1 MFDSLTS
8 LTDLNLRINSLT
20 TLPAG
25 VFDGPTSLVWL
36 YLSHNDLTTLP
47 DDVFEPL
54 TALMNLDLRVNPGAP
69 FSPAAV
75 ALPDDGTVSSAGGTV
90 TLGGSGSGAWGTK
103 VTYGWALTDPASG
116 VTVTFDDAASA
127 TPAVT
132 IPALAVGTELTF
144 TLTVTPPRLTS
155 GGIVGPQGSA
165 SGTDTAKVT
174 VIASTDATLSDL
186 ELQDGDSNTV
196 SLTPPFASTST
207 SYTASVANGVDEITI
222 KPTSNSSAT
231 FAYLD
236 GSDMALTDAD
246 AMEDD
251 FQASLSTGANTIKV
265 KVTAQDSVTTRTYTV
280 AVRRATT
287 ANAASGTPAISGTA
301 RVGETLTAA
310 KGTIADGDGTTKAD
324 GGDTGYAYAYQWI
337 RVDSDG
343 ASNAED
349 ISGATSTTYMPG
361 GADVGK
367 KVKVKVTFTDDVD
380 NREMVTSDAYPPS
393 GTIRAAGFCGRT
405 PQVRDAIVAEIP
417 GVTDCADVTDAH
429 LAAITGTLNLD
440 SKGIS
445 ALAAGDFDGLTALT
459 TLWLQNNQ
467 LTTLPAGVF
476 DGLTSLTGLDLNDND
491 LTTLPAGVFDELTA
505 LTTLWLHD
513 NSLTTLP
520 DDVFDGLTA
529 LQQLNLRYNALET
542 LPAGVFDGLTALTR
556 LLLSNNSLTTLPA
569 DVFDGLT
576 ALTLLWL
583 SSNSLTTLPDDVF
596 EELTA
601 LMQLNLGANPGV
613 PFSPTA
619 VALPDDGTVPVA
631 GGTVTLDGS
640 GSDGGPWG
648 TNVTYGWSQTS
659 GPTSGVTFDDAASA
673 TPVVTIPA
681 LADDAELGFTLT
693 VTGRGRLDDGTTP
706 GNAPDTDTA
715 TVTAAVDPTAGI
727 CGRTEQVRDAIVD
740 GISGVTSCADVTDG
754 HLAAITVLLLGD
766 EGIAALT
773 QGDFD
778 GLTALER
785 LGLSGNSLTTLPAGV
800 FDGLTALVELHLYD
814 NSLATLPADVFD
826 GLTALVELYLY
837 NNSLTTLPADL
848 FDRLTALVVLGLWN
862 NSLTTLPADLFDGLT
877 ALGGL
882 YLNDNDLTTLPEGVF
897 EDLTALTE
905 LFLNDNPGVPF
916 SPTADA
922 LPDDGTVPVAGGTVT
937 LDGSGSDGGPW
948 GANVTYGWVLTNPP
962 SGVTFDDDTSA
973 TPEVTIPALTVGTEL
988 TFTLTVTGRG
998 GGVGTAAGTDTAKV
1012 TVLDTL
1018 ALTLDTIAT
1027 DDTVNIA
1034 EKAAGFA
1041 ISGDTGTEAGAS
1053 VTVTVGGTE
1062 LTATSAAGGAWSVD
1076 VPPNAAYLTGT
1087 SVTVT
1092 VAASKTGFTSPSDL
1106 ARTLAVDLT
1115 APAASYAAPGTL
1127 KLGVAIG
1134 AMTPTTSAT
1143 DIASYRATGLPSGLS
1158 LDTTTGVIR
1167 GTPDTATASTAS
1179 ATVTVTDTAGNPADV
1194 SITFPAVAK
1203 GDQTLSGFAYSASSV
1218 TFGDTAPTVTAPS
1231 GVETTLAYAATPPGV
1246 CTVVASTGALTL
1258 VGVGACDIIATA
1270 AGTANYNQATASFTL
1285 TVLDTLAL
1293 NLATI
1298 ATDDTVN
1305 IAEKA
1310 AGFAISG
1317 DTGTE
1322 AGASVTVTVGG
1333 TELTATSDSGGAWSV
1348 SVPANA
1354 TYLTGTSVTVTVAAS
1369 KTGVTSP
1376 SDLTRTLAV
1385 DLTAPAASYA
1395 APGTLK
1401 LGVAIGAMTPTT
1413 SATDIA
1419 SYRATGL
1426 PSGLSLDTTTGVIR
1440 GTPDT
1445 ATAST
1450 ASATVTVTDTAGNP
1464 ADVSI
1469 TFPAVAK
1476 GDQTLS
1482 GFAYSAS
1489 SVTFGDTAPT
1499 VTAPSG
1505 VETTLAYAATPPG
1518 VCTVVAS
1525 TGALTLVGVGACDII
1540 ATAAGTANYNQ
1551 ATASFTVTVLDTL
1564 ALNLAT
1570 IATDDTVN
1578 IAEKA
1583 AGFAISGDTGTEAG
1597 ASVTV
1602 TVGGTE
1608 LTATSD
1614 SGGAWSVSVPANA
1627 TYLTGTSVTV
1637 TVAAS
1642 KTGVTSPSDL
1652 TRTLAVDLTAPAASY
1667 AAPGTLK
1674 LGVAIGAMTPTTS
1687 ATDIASYRATGLP
1700 SGLSLDT
1707 TTGVIRGTPDTA
1719 TASTASATV
1728 TVTDTAGNPADVS
1741 ITFPAVAK
1749 GDQTL
1754 SGFAYSASSVTFG
1767 DTAPTVT
1774 APSGVETT
1782 LAYAATPPG
1791 VCTVVASSGALT
1803 LVGVG
1808 ACDIIATA
1816 AGTANYNQA
1825 TASFTLTVLDTLAL
1839 NLATIATDDTVNIA
1853 EKAAGFAISGDTGS
1867 EAGASVT
1874 VTVGGTELT
1883 ATSDSGGAWSVSVP
1897 ANATY
1902 LTGTSV
1908 TVTVAASKTGVTSPS
1923 DLTRTLAVDLT
1934 APAASYTAPGT
1945 LKLGVAIGAMTPT
1958 TSATDIASYR
1968 ATGLPSGLSL
1978 DTTTGVIRGTPDTA
1992 TASTASATVTVT
2004 DTAGNPADVSI
2015 TFPTVAKGDQT
2026 LSGFAYSAS
2035 SVTFGDTAPTVTAP
2049 SGVETT
2055 LAYAATPPGVCTVVA
2070 SSGALTLVGVGA
2082 CDIIATA
2089 AGTAN
2094 YNQATAS
2101 FTVTVLDT
2109 LALTLATIATDDTVN
2124 IAEKAAGFAISGDT
2138 GTEAGASVTVTVGGT
2153 ELTATSDSG
2162 GAWSVDVPAN
2172 AAYLTGTSVTVT
2184 VAASKTGFTSP
2195 SDLTRTLAVDLT
2207 APAASYAAPGTLKLG
2222 VAIGAMTPTTSATDI
2237 ASYRATGLPSGLSL
2251 DTTTGVI
2258 RGTPDTATA
2267 STASATVTVT
2277 DTAGNPADVSITFP
2291 AVAKGDQTLSGFAY
2305 SASSVTFGDTAPTVT
2320 APSGVETTLAY
2331 AATPPGVCTVVASTG
2346 ALTLVGVGA
2355 CDIIAT
2361 AAGTANYN
2369 QATASFTVTVLDTLA
2384 LNLATIATDDTVNIA
2399 EKAAGFAISGDTGT
2413 EAGASVTVT
2422 VGGTELTATSDG
2434 GGAWSVS
2441 VPANAT
2447 YLTGT
2452 SVTVT
2457 VAASKT
2463 GVTSPSDLTRT
2474 LAVDLTAPAAS
2485 YAAPGTLK
2493 LGVAIGAMT
2502 PTTSATDIAS
2512 YRATGL
2518 PSGLSLDTTTGV
2530 IRGTPDTATASTASA
2545 TVTVTDTA
2553 GNPADVSITFP
2564 TVAKGDQTLSGF
2576 AYSASSVTFGDTAP
2590 TVTAPSGVETTLAY
2604 AATPPGV
2611 CTVVAST
2618 GALTLVGV
2626 GACDIIATAA
2636 GTANYN
2642 QATASFTV
2650 TVLDTLAL
2658 NLATIATDDTVNIA
2672 EKAAGFAISGDTGS
2686 EAGATVTVTVGGT
2699 ELTATSD
2706 SGGAW
2711 SVSVPANATYLTGTS
2726 VTVTVAA
2733 SKTGVTSPSDLTRTL
2748 AVDLTAPAASYAAPG
2763 TLKLGVAIGAM
2774 TPTTSATDIASYRA
2788 TGLPSGL
2795 SLDTTTGVIRGTP
2808 DTATA
2813 STASATVTVTDTA
2826 GNPADV
2832 SITFPAVAK
2841 GDQTLSGFAY
2851 SASSVTF
2858 GDTAPTVTAPSGVET
2873 TLAYA
2878 ATPPGVCT
2886 VVASTGAL
2894 TLVGVGACD
2903 IIATAAGTANYNQAT
2918 ASFTLT
2924 VLDTLALN
2932 LATIATDDTVNI
2944 AEKAAGFAISGDTG
2958 TEAGAS
2964 VTVTVGG
2971 TELTATSDG
2980 GGAWSV
2986 DVPANATYLTGTS
2999 VTVTVAASKT
3009 GVTSPSDL
3017 TRTLAVDLTAPA
3029 ASYAAPGTLKLGVAI
3044 GAMTPTTSATD
3055 IASYRATGL
3064 PSGLSLDTTTGV
3076 IRGTPDT
3083 ATASTASAT
3092 VTVTDTAGNPADVS
3106 ITFPA
3111 VAKGDQT
3118 LSGFVYSASS
3128 VTFGDTAPTVTAP
3141 SGVETTLAY
3150 AATPPGVCTVVAST
3164 GALTLVG
3171 VGACDIIATAA
3182 GTANYNQATASFT
3195 VTVLDTLALNLA
3207 TIATDDTVN
3216 IAEKAAGF
3224 AISGD
3229 TGTEAGAS
3237 VTVTVGGTELT
3248 ATSDGGGA
3256 WSVSVPANATYL
3268 TGTSVTVTVAASKT
3282 GVTSPSDLT
3291 RTLAV
3296 DLTAPAASYAAPGTL
3311 KLGVAIGAM
3320 TPTTSATDIASYRA
3334 TGLPSG
3340 LSLDT
3345 TTGVIR
3351 GTPDTATASTASA
3364 TVTVT
3369 DTAGN
3374 PADVSITFPT
3384 VAKGDQTLS
3393 GFVYS
3398 ASSVTFG
3405 DTAPTVTAPSGVE
3418 TTLAY
3423 AATPPGV
3430 CTVVASTGAL
3440 TLVGVGACD
3449 IIATAAGTA
3458 NYNQAT
3464 ASFTVTVLDTL
3475 ALNLATI
3482 ATDDTVNIAEKAAGF
3497 AISGDTGSEAGAS
3510 VTVTVGGTELTATS
3524 DGGGAWSVSVPANAT
3539 YLTGTS
3545 VTVTVAASKTGVT
3558 SPSDLTRTLA
3568 VDLTA
3573 PAASYAAPG
3582 TLKLGVAIG
3591 AMTPTTSATDI
3602 ASYRATGLP
3611 SGLSLDTTTGVIS
3624 GTPDTATASTASA
3637 TVTVTDTAGNP
3648 ADVSITFPTVAKG
3661 DQTLSGF
3668 VYSAS
3673 SVTFGDTAPTVTAPS
3688 GVETTLA
3695 YAATP
3700 PGVCTVVASTGALTL
3715 VGVGACDIIATAA
3728 GTANYN
3734 QATASFTLTVL
3745 DTLALNLATIAT
3757 DDTVNIAEKAAG
3769 FAISGD
3775 TGTEAGASVTVTVGG
3790 TELTAT
3796 SDSGGAWSVSVP
3808 ANATYLTGTSVTVTV
3823 AASKTGVTSPS
3834 DLTRTLAVDLTAPAA
3849 SYTAPGTLKLGVAIG
3864 AMTPTTSAT
3873 DIASY
3878 RATGLPSG
3886 LSLDTT
3892 TGVIRGTP
3900 DTADTSTASATVT
3913 VTDTAGNPAD
3923 VSITFPTVAKGDQT
3937 LSGFAYSASSVTFGD
3952 TAPTVT
3958 APSGVET
3965 TLAYAATPPGVCT
3978 VVAST
3983 GALTLVGVGACDI
3996 IATAAGTA
4004 NYNQAT
4010 ASFTVT
4016 VLDTLALN
4024 LATIATDDTVNLAEK
4039 AAGFAISGDTGTEA
4053 GASVT
4058 VTVGGTE
4065 LTATSDGGG
4074 AWSVDVPANATY
4086 LTGTSVTVT
4095 VAASKTGVTSPSDL
4109 TRTLAVDLTAPAA
4122 SYTAPGTLKLG
4133 VAIGAMT
4140 PTTSAT
4146 DIASY
4151 RATGL
4156 PSGLSLDT
4164 TTGVIRG
4171 TPDTATASTA
4181 SATVTVTDTAG
4192 NPADVSITFPTVAK
4206 GDQTL
4211 SGFAYSASSVTFGD
4225 TAPTVTAPSG
4235 VETTL
4240 AYAATPPG
4248 VCTVVAS
4255 TGALT
4260 LVGVGACDI
4269 IATAAGTANY
4279 NQATASFT
4287 VTVLDTLALNLA
4299 TIATDDTVNIAEKA
4313 AGFAISGDTGT
4324 EAGASVTVTV
4334 GGTELTATSDG
4345 GGAWSVDVPANAT
4358 YLTGTSVTVTV
4369 AASKT
4374 GVTSP
4379 SDLTRTLAVDL
4390 TAPAASYAAPGTLKL
4405 GVAIGAMTPTTSATD
4420 IASYRATGLPSGLS
4434 LDTTTGV
4441 IRGTPDTATASTA
4454 SATVTVTD
4462 TAGNP
4467 ADVSITFPA
4476 VAKGD
4481 QTLSGFVYSASSVT
4495 FGDTAPT
4502 VTAPSGVETTLAYAA
4517 TPPGVCTVVASTG
4530 ALTLVGVGACDIIAT
4545 AAGTANYNQATASFT
4560 VTVLDTLA
4568 LNLATIATDDTVN
4581 LAEKAAGFAISGDT
4595 GTEAGVSVTVTV
4607 GGTELTATSDS
4618 GGAWSVDVP
4627 ANATY
4632 ITGTS
4637 VTVTVA
4643 ASKTG
4648 FTSPSDL
4655 TRTLAVD
4662 LTAPAAT
4669 GITLTVTPD
4678 SVQENHSGPVDL
4690 MVTAVLDGG
4699 TMLSVDTPVALSVA
4713 DGSARSPAD
4722 YTAETGV
4729 VLIIPAN
4736 QTSGIESVQLT
4747 LVDDAAMEASETVR
4761 VVGDAGPLQVAAATV
4776 TITDDDTTGT
4786 EVSVGPARTVEGGTA
4801 EFPVTLSR
4809 VLGIELPLS
4818 WRTEDR
4824 TARADADYTPVEA
4837 GSVTIP
4843 AGSHEVTLKVET
4855 TDDNLVEAEEE
4866 FRLLLVGSGLPAG
4879 VVLGTAAASGT
4890 IEDNDPAPTE
4900 ITLSLTD
4907 AEMAIVAEDAGPT
4920 ALVVRGTLAGSSR
4933 FPVATQVELAVAS
4946 GTARPSDYAA
4956 PRTTTLTI
4964 PSGEASGT
4972 ATLTLTPVDDS
4983 LDEGDETVMVGGS
4996 AADLTVTP
5004 VAVTIGDNDDAAM
5017 NVVLNVRPSE
5027 VREGGGVQR
5036 LTVTAALEDN
5046 TGASG
5051 TLTTETEVEVTV
5063 ASGGT
5068 AAADDF
5074 GASPSPLV
5082 VRIGPGNTTGSAV
5095 LLLTPVDDALVE
5107 GDETLLL
5114 RGRTTTSGGPAVVSE
5129 DLAVTIRDN
5138 DTAPRELAL
5147 TVSPSSLDEGTP
5159 ETLTVTGTLRGGVP
5173 TDATTVALSFAGS
5186 ATEGVDYTAPATTL
5200 TIPAG
5205 EPSGTAEVL
5214 LVTVADGEVEG
5225 PETVVIGGTAEDL
5238 TASPATVTIEDEDSA
5253 ATRARLEVSPSELTE
5268 GGGAQEVQ
5276 VTATLAA
5283 GTALAG
5289 DERISLSVRDG
5300 TATRADYAATSAM
5313 LTIEAGEMS
5322 GTATLTVTPVVD
5334 NVIEGPETVL
5344 VTGSGGLRAESAEVT
5359 IRDDP
5364 NAGPTGVTLS
5374 VRPASVAEN
5383 GGSTTLTVSGEL
5395 VGGVSLLEPT
5405 RVTLTVGAPGS
5416 RDYDAP
5422 PETVLVIAPGATR
5435 GAVQIPFRPA
5445 DDEVTAA
5452 KTVSVTGSAKGLPV
5466 TPAEFTIEDDD
5477 ELRVRAFSDQ
5487 VAVTAGDPANFTV
5500 ELTGV
5505 TTEDVE
5511 VDYSISL
5518 LTTMLAGLGV
5528 PDTPLSVNPRT
5539 AAVPDGGTLM
5549 LLAGHST
5556 GTITVN
5562 TEEPANFT
5570 VELAGVTTED
5580 VEVDYSISLLTTMLA
5595 GLGVPDTPLSV
5606 NPRTAAVPD
5615 GGTLML
5621 LAGHS
5626 TGTITVNTEEIDS
5639 GTTIQV
5645 RLDEV
5650 HVGDQPMAPVN
5661 VAGTPSRTR
5670 VVAQDTLLADLVGV
5684 DAEVEEGDDARFRVE
5699 LTDAAPAGG
5708 TVRLEW
5714 ALEFGDGAGRS
5725 DFGSTRG
5732 SVEVSAGDQMA
5743 DISVATTDDE
5753 EAEGDE
5759 DFRVVLERA
5768 TGVQIRKHSAP
5779 GRIRS
5784 SDPLPT
5790 RFRPL
5795 APTGLAA
5802 AGREQAVVL
5811 SWRAPA
5817 DPGDSDITHYEIEV
5831 EGRSWDETT
5840 DGPATRYTVGGLVN
5854 GETYGFRV
5862 RAANAAGEGD
5872 WSAQA
5877 SAVPAPGR
5885 GGDRAE
5891 EPEPEPEVSV
5901 GDASAPEGSGELAF
5915 RVRLSAAAAEPVLV
5929 DYGTVSGSAEGG
5941 SDYEEA
5947 FGTLTFA
5954 PGQREARIRVR
5965 LIDDAED
5972 ELDETLGVELY
5983 SANGA
5988 TLGDAEAV
5996 GTILDDD
6003 GPELTISDASAP
6015 ERDGE
6020 TSGLLTFTI
6029 RLSAPSVQE
6038 VRGSL
6043 STADRT
6049 AVAGAD
6055 YRALDRGFS
6064 ISAGA
6069 VTRMVYVVVL
6079 DDMLDEDDE
6088 TFVLTVGD
6096 LRGATPTD
6104 VEAVGTI
6111 VDDDAPPG
6119 LMMADAAVREDAGE
6133 IGIPVRLSVPSGREV
6148 TVDYVTKDVTAAA
6161 GEDYEAAAG
6170 TLTFAPGETGTTIT
6184 VTVLDDELD
6193 ENDETFSVELSGE
6206 ENATVDVGSAVGT
6219 IEDDDAEPALSLSDA
6234 RARENAGVIGFAAVL
6249 ETAAGR
6255 DLSWAVTTADG
6266 TAVAGEDYEA
6276 QRTEFTIPAGAT
6288 ERVVRVPLV
6297 DDVFDEA
6304 EENFTVSLANP
6315 REPTRPALTAT
6326 GIIEDDDE
6334 NERVV
6339 RMWITRF
6346 GRTVATQVVEAV
6358 EERFDGRSGRGAH
6371 LSLGVDPMRT
6381 LLRLAGRE
6389 TLGESWE
6396 ESRARTDGALDL
6408 DSRQILARSSFLVQQ
6423 APGAGESGNW
6433 TIWGRGATLRFDG
6446 AEDGIAVD
6454 GDVLTTTA
6462 GFDYERGRVLAGV
6475 AVAHSAGDGRFNVA
6489 GSERNGTTRE
6499 GSARS
6504 TLTSANPYLRL
6515 ALSERVSVWGLGGY
6529 GIGRMNLHDEGQGS
6543 DLQMG
6548 LGALGLRTEL
6558 WAGAGGDGLALAL
6571 KSDMFWMR
6579 MHSDAT
6585 AVRLASEGE
6594 ARRARVLLEGAWSI
6608 GSLWGGQVIPRLEA
6622 GLRYDGG
6629 DAETGTGLEVASGL
6643 RYAHAA
6649 RGLTIELSGRSLLA
6663 HQDAAYRE
6671 WGVGGSVRL
6680 DPGSEQRGLSLQL
6693 ASSRGDTASGVSQLW
6708 TGRTPISYGSG
6719 FGAAPAGRL
6728 EAELGYGLG
6737 ALGYGSLTP
6746 FAAVGWQDAGA
6757 RAYRLGGRLLLGPSF
6772 QLSLEGDRRE
6782 RRGLPP
6788 SYSLSLRGSLR

>member
-1 MFDSLTS
+1 M
-8 LTDLNLRINSLT
+8 
-20 TLPAG
+20 
-25 VFDGPTSLVWL
+25 
-36 YLSHNDLTTLP
+36 
-47 DDVFEPL
+47 
-54 TALMNLDLRVNPGAP
+54 
-69 FSPAAV
+69 
-75 ALPDDGTVSSAGGTV
+75 
-90 TLGGSGSGAWGTK
+90 
-103 VTYGWALTDPASG
+103 
-116 VTVTFDDAASA
+116 
-127 TPAVT
+127 
-132 IPALAVGTELTF
+132 
-144 TLTVTPPRLTS
+144 
-155 GGIVGPQGSA
+155 
-165 SGTDTAKVT
+165 
-174 VIASTDATLSDL
+174 
-186 ELQDGDSNTV
+186 
-196 SLTPPFASTST
+196 
-207 SYTASVANGVDEITI
+207 
-222 KPTSNSSAT
+222 
-231 FAYLD
+231 
-236 GSDMALTDAD
+236 
-246 AMEDD
+246 
-251 FQASLSTGANTIKV
+251 
-265 KVTAQDSVTTRTYTV
+265 
-280 AVRRATT
+280 
-287 ANAASGTPAISGTA
+287 
-301 RVGETLTAA
+301 
-310 KGTIADGDGTTKAD
+310 
-324 GGDTGYAYAYQWI
+324 
-337 RVDSDG
+337 
-343 ASNAED
+343 
-349 ISGATSTTYMPG
+349 
-361 GADVGK
+361 
-367 KVKVKVTFTDDVD
+367 
-380 NREMVTSDAYPPS
+380 
-393 GTIRAAGFCGRT
+393 
-405 PQVRDAIVAEIP
+405 
-417 GVTDCADVTDAH
+417 
-429 LAAITGTLNLD
+429 
-440 SKGIS
+440 
-445 ALAAGDFDGLTALT
+445 
-459 TLWLQNNQ
+459 
-467 LTTLPAGVF
+467 
-476 DGLTSLTGLDLNDND
+476 
-491 LTTLPAGVFDELTA
+491 
-505 LTTLWLHD
+505 
-513 NSLTTLP
+513 
-520 DDVFDGLTA
+520 
-529 LQQLNLRYNALET
+529 
-542 LPAGVFDGLTALTR
+542 
-556 LLLSNNSLTTLPA
+556 
-569 DVFDGLT
+569 
-576 ALTLLWL
+576 
-583 SSNSLTTLPDDVF
+583 
-596 EELTA
+596 
-601 LMQLNLGANPGV
+601 
-613 PFSPTA
+613 
-619 VALPDDGTVPVA
+619 
-631 GGTVTLDGS
+631 
-640 GSDGGPWG
+640 
-648 TNVTYGWSQTS
+648 
-659 GPTSGVTFDDAASA
+659 
-673 TPVVTIPA
+673 
-681 LADDAELGFTLT
+681 
-693 VTGRGRLDDGTTP
+693 
-706 GNAPDTDTA
+706 
-715 TVTAAVDPTAGI
+715 
-727 CGRTEQVRDAIVD
+727 
-740 GISGVTSCADVTDG
+740 
-754 HLAAITVLLLGD
+754 
-766 EGIAALT
+766 
-773 QGDFD
+773 
-778 GLTALER
+778 
-785 LGLSGNSLTTLPAGV
+785 
-800 FDGLTALVELHLYD
+800 
-814 NSLATLPADVFD
+814 
-826 GLTALVELYLY
+826 
-837 NNSLTTLPADL
+837 
-848 FDRLTALVVLGLWN
+848 
-862 NSLTTLPADLFDGLT
+862 
-877 ALGGL
+877 
-882 YLNDNDLTTLPEGVF
+882 
-897 EDLTALTE
+897 
-905 LFLNDNPGVPF
+905 
-916 SPTADA
+916 
-922 LPDDGTVPVAGGTVT
+922 
-937 LDGSGSDGGPW
+937 
-948 GANVTYGWVLTNPP
+948 
-962 SGVTFDDDTSA
+962 
-973 TPEVTIPALTVGTEL
+973 
-988 TFTLTVTGRG
+988 
-998 GGVGTAAGTDTAKV
+998 
-1012 TVLDTL
+1012 
-1018 ALTLDTIAT
+1018 
-1027 DDTVNIA
+1027 
-1034 EKAAGFA
+1034 
-1041 ISGDTGTEAGAS
+1041 
-1053 VTVTVGGTE
+1053 
-1062 LTATSAAGGAWSVD
+1062 TATSDAGGAWSVD
-1076 VPPNAAYLTGT
+1076 VPP
-1087 SVTVT
+1087 
-1092 VAASKTGFTSPSDL
+1092 
-1106 ARTLAVDLT
+1106 
-1115 APAASYAAPGTL
+1115 
-1127 KLGVAIG
+1127 
-1134 AMTPTTSAT
+1134 
-1143 DIASYRATGLPSGLS
+1143 
-1158 LDTTTGVIR
+1158 
-1167 GTPDTATASTAS
+1167 
-1179 ATVTVTDTAGNPADV
+1179 
-1194 SITFPAVAK
+1194 
-1203 GDQTLSGFAYSASSV
+1203 
-1218 TFGDTAPTVTAPS
+1218 
-1231 GVETTLAYAATPPGV
+1231 
-1246 CTVVASTGALTL
+1246 
-1258 VGVGACDIIATA
+1258 
-1270 AGTANYNQATASFTL
+1270 
-1285 TVLDTLAL
+1285 
-1293 NLATI
+1293 
-1298 ATDDTVN
+1298 
-1305 IAEKA
+1305 
-1310 AGFAISG
+1310 
-1317 DTGTE
+1317 
-1322 AGASVTVTVGG
+1322 
-1333 TELTATSDSGGAWSV
+1333 
-1348 SVPANA
+1348 NA

-1369 KTGVTSP
+1369 KTG
-1376 SDLTRTLAV
+1376 
-1385 DLTAPAASYA
+1385 
-1395 APGTLK
+1395 
-1401 LGVAIGAMTPTT
+1401 
-1413 SATDIA
+1413 
-1419 SYRATGL
+1419 
-1426 PSGLSLDTTTGVIR
+1426 
-1440 GTPDT
+1440 
-1445 ATAST
+1445 
-1450 ASATVTVTDTAGNP
+1450 
-1464 ADVSI
+1464 
-1469 TFPAVAK
+1469 F
-1476 GDQTLS
+1476 
-1482 GFAYSAS
+1482 
-1489 SVTFGDTAPT
+1489 
-1499 VTAPSG
+1499 
-1505 VETTLAYAATPPG
+1505 
-1518 VCTVVAS
+1518 
-1525 TGALTLVGVGACDII
+1525 
-1540 ATAAGTANYNQ
+1540 
-1551 ATASFTVTVLDTL
+1551 
-1564 ALNLAT
+1564 
-1570 IATDDTVN
+1570 
-1578 IAEKA
+1578 
-1583 AGFAISGDTGTEAG
+1583 
-1597 ASVTV
+1597 
-1602 TVGGTE
+1602 
-1608 LTATSD
+1608 
-1614 SGGAWSVSVPANA
+1614 
-1627 TYLTGTSVTV
+1627 
-1637 TVAAS
+1637 
-1642 KTGVTSPSDL
+1642 
-1652 TRTLAVDLTAPAASY
+1652 
-1667 AAPGTLK
+1667 
-1674 LGVAIGAMTPTTS
+1674 
-1687 ATDIASYRATGLP
+1687 
-1700 SGLSLDT
+1700 
-1707 TTGVIRGTPDTA
+1707 
-1719 TASTASATV
+1719 
-1728 TVTDTAGNPADVS
+1728 
-1741 ITFPAVAK
+1741 
-1749 GDQTL
+1749 
-1754 SGFAYSASSVTFG
+1754 
-1767 DTAPTVT
+1767 
-1774 APSGVETT
+1774 
-1782 LAYAATPPG
+1782 
-1791 VCTVVASSGALT
+1791 
-1803 LVGVG
+1803 
-1808 ACDIIATA
+1808 
-1816 AGTANYNQA
+1816 
-1825 TASFTLTVLDTLAL
+1825 
-1839 NLATIATDDTVNIA
+1839 
-1853 EKAAGFAISGDTGS
+1853 
-1867 EAGASVT
+1867 
-1874 VTVGGTELT
+1874 
-1883 ATSDSGGAWSVSVP
+1883 
-1897 ANATY
+1897 
-1902 LTGTSV
+1902 
-1908 TVTVAASKTGVTSPS
+1908 
-1923 DLTRTLAVDLT
+1923 
-1934 APAASYTAPGT
+1934 
-1945 LKLGVAIGAMTPT
+1945 
-1958 TSATDIASYR
+1958 
-1968 ATGLPSGLSL
+1968 
-1978 DTTTGVIRGTPDTA
+1978 
-1992 TASTASATVTVT
+1992 
-2004 DTAGNPADVSI
+2004 
-2015 TFPTVAKGDQT
+2015 
-2026 LSGFAYSAS
+2026 
-2035 SVTFGDTAPTVTAP
+2035 
-2049 SGVETT
+2049 
-2055 LAYAATPPGVCTVVA
+2055 
-2070 SSGALTLVGVGA
+2070 
-2082 CDIIATA
+2082 
-2089 AGTAN
+2089 
-2094 YNQATAS
+2094 
-2101 FTVTVLDT
+2101 
-2109 LALTLATIATDDTVN
+2109 
-2124 IAEKAAGFAISGDT
+2124 
-2138 GTEAGASVTVTVGGT
+2138 
-2153 ELTATSDSG
+2153 
-2162 GAWSVDVPAN
+2162 
-2172 AAYLTGTSVTVT
+2172 
-2184 VAASKTGFTSP
+2184 
-2195 SDLTRTLAVDLT
+2195 
-2207 APAASYAAPGTLKLG
+2207 
-2222 VAIGAMTPTTSATDI
+2222 
-2237 ASYRATGLPSGLSL
+2237 
-2251 DTTTGVI
+2251 
-2258 RGTPDTATA
+2258 
-2267 STASATVTVT
+2267 
-2277 DTAGNPADVSITFP
+2277 
-2291 AVAKGDQTLSGFAY
+2291 
-2305 SASSVTFGDTAPTVT
+2305 
-2320 APSGVETTLAY
+2320 
-2331 AATPPGVCTVVASTG
+2331 
-2346 ALTLVGVGA
+2346 
-2355 CDIIAT
+2355 
-2361 AAGTANYN
+2361 
-2369 QATASFTVTVLDTLA
+2369 
-2384 LNLATIATDDTVNIA
+2384 
-2399 EKAAGFAISGDTGT
+2399 
-2413 EAGASVTVT
+2413 
-2422 VGGTELTATSDG
+2422 
-2434 GGAWSVS
+2434 
-2441 VPANAT
+2441 
-2447 YLTGT
+2447 
-2452 SVTVT
+2452 
-2457 VAASKT
+2457 
-2463 GVTSPSDLTRT
+2463 
-2474 LAVDLTAPAAS
+2474 
-2485 YAAPGTLK
+2485 
-2493 LGVAIGAMT
+2493 
-2502 PTTSATDIAS
+2502 
-2512 YRATGL
+2512 
-2518 PSGLSLDTTTGV
+2518 
-2530 IRGTPDTATASTASA
+2530 
-2545 TVTVTDTA
+2545 
-2553 GNPADVSITFP
+2553 
-2564 TVAKGDQTLSGF
+2564 
-2576 AYSASSVTFGDTAP
+2576 
-2590 TVTAPSGVETTLAY
+2590 
-2604 AATPPGV
+2604 
-2611 CTVVAST
+2611 
-2618 GALTLVGV
+2618 
-2626 GACDIIATAA
+2626 
-2636 GTANYN
+2636 
-2642 QATASFTV
+2642 
-2650 TVLDTLAL
+2650 
-2658 NLATIATDDTVNIA
+2658 
-2672 EKAAGFAISGDTGS
+2672 
-2686 EAGATVTVTVGGT
+2686 
-2699 ELTATSD
+2699 
-2706 SGGAW
+2706 
-2711 SVSVPANATYLTGTS
+2711 
-2726 VTVTVAA
+2726 
-2733 SKTGVTSPSDLTRTL
+2733 
-2748 AVDLTAPAASYAAPG
+2748 
-2763 TLKLGVAIGAM
+2763 
-2774 TPTTSATDIASYRA
+2774 
-2788 TGLPSGL
+2788 
-2795 SLDTTTGVIRGTP
+2795 
-2808 DTATA
+2808 
-2813 STASATVTVTDTA
+2813 
-2826 GNPADV
+2826 
-2832 SITFPAVAK
+2832 
-2841 GDQTLSGFAY
+2841 
-2851 SASSVTF
+2851 
-2858 GDTAPTVTAPSGVET
+2858 
-2873 TLAYA
+2873 
-2878 ATPPGVCT
+2878 
-2886 VVASTGAL
+2886 
-2894 TLVGVGACD
+2894 
-2903 IIATAAGTANYNQAT
+2903 
-2918 ASFTLT
+2918 
-2924 VLDTLALN
+2924 
-2932 LATIATDDTVNI
+2932 
-2944 AEKAAGFAISGDTG
+2944 
-2958 TEAGAS
+2958 
-2964 VTVTVGG
+2964 
-2971 TELTATSDG
+2971 
-2980 GGAWSV
+2980 
-2986 DVPANATYLTGTS
+2986 
-2999 VTVTVAASKT
+2999 
-3009 GVTSPSDL
+3009 
-3017 TRTLAVDLTAPA
+3017 
-3029 ASYAAPGTLKLGVAI
+3029 
-3044 GAMTPTTSATD
+3044 
-3055 IASYRATGL
+3055 
-3064 PSGLSLDTTTGV
+3064 
-3076 IRGTPDT
+3076 
-3083 ATASTASAT
+3083 
-3092 VTVTDTAGNPADVS
+3092 
-3106 ITFPA
+3106 
-3111 VAKGDQT
+3111 
-3118 LSGFVYSASS
+3118 
-3128 VTFGDTAPTVTAP
+3128 
-3141 SGVETTLAY
+3141 
-3150 AATPPGVCTVVAST
+3150 
-3164 GALTLVG
+3164 
-3171 VGACDIIATAA
+3171 
-3182 GTANYNQATASFT
+3182 
-3195 VTVLDTLALNLA
+3195 
-3207 TIATDDTVN
+3207 
-3216 IAEKAAGF
+3216 
-3224 AISGD
+3224 
-3229 TGTEAGAS
+3229 
-3237 VTVTVGGTELT
+3237 
-3248 ATSDGGGA
+3248 
-3256 WSVSVPANATYL
+3256 
-3268 TGTSVTVTVAASKT
+3268 
-3282 GVTSPSDLT
+3282 
-3291 RTLAV
+3291 
-3296 DLTAPAASYAAPGTL
+3296 
-3311 KLGVAIGAM
+3311 
-3320 TPTTSATDIASYRA
+3320 
-3334 TGLPSG
+3334 
-3340 LSLDT
+3340 
-3345 TTGVIR
+3345 
-3351 GTPDTATASTASA
+3351 
-3364 TVTVT
+3364 
-3369 DTAGN
+3369 
-3374 PADVSITFPT
+3374 
-3384 VAKGDQTLS
+3384 
-3393 GFVYS
+3393 
-3398 ASSVTFG
+3398 
-3405 DTAPTVTAPSGVE
+3405 
-3418 TTLAY
+3418 
-3423 AATPPGV
+3423 
-3430 CTVVASTGAL
+3430 
-3440 TLVGVGACD
+3440 
-3449 IIATAAGTA
+3449 
-3458 NYNQAT
+3458 
-3464 ASFTVTVLDTL
+3464 
-3475 ALNLATI
+3475 
-3482 ATDDTVNIAEKAAGF
+3482 
-3497 AISGDTGSEAGAS
+3497 
-3510 VTVTVGGTELTATS
+3510 
-3524 DGGGAWSVSVPANAT
+3524 
-3539 YLTGTS
+3539 
-3545 VTVTVAASKTGVT
+3545 
-3558 SPSDLTRTLA
+3558 
-3568 VDLTA
+3568 
-3573 PAASYAAPG
+3573 
-3582 TLKLGVAIG
+3582 
-3591 AMTPTTSATDI
+3591 
-3602 ASYRATGLP
+3602 
-3611 SGLSLDTTTGVIS
+3611 
-3624 GTPDTATASTASA
+3624 
-3637 TVTVTDTAGNP
+3637 
-3648 ADVSITFPTVAKG
+3648 
-3661 DQTLSGF
+3661 
-3668 VYSAS
+3668 
-3673 SVTFGDTAPTVTAPS
+3673 
-3688 GVETTLA
+3688 
-3695 YAATP
+3695 
-3700 PGVCTVVASTGALTL
+3700 
-3715 VGVGACDIIATAA
+3715 
-3728 GTANYN
+3728 
-3734 QATASFTLTVL
+3734 
-3745 DTLALNLATIAT
+3745 
-3757 DDTVNIAEKAAG
+3757 
-3769 FAISGD
+3769 
-3775 TGTEAGASVTVTVGG
+3775 
-3790 TELTAT
+3790 
-3796 SDSGGAWSVSVP
+3796 
-3808 ANATYLTGTSVTVTV
+3808 
-3823 AASKTGVTSPS
+3823 TSPS

-3900 DTADTSTASATVT
+3900 DTADADTASATVT

-3923 VSITFPTVAKGDQT
+3923 VSITFPAVAKGDQT
-3937 LSGFAYSASSVTFGD
+3937 LSGFVYSASSVTFGGI
-3952 TAPTVT
+3952 APTVT

-3996 IATAAGTA
+3996 TATAAGTA

-4016 VLDTLALN
+4016 VLDTLALK
-4024 LATIATDDTVNLAEK
+4024 LDTIATDDTVNIAEK
-4039 AAGFAISGDTGTEA
+4039 AAGFAISGDTGSEA
-4053 GASVT
+4053 GVSVTVT

-4065 LTATSDGGG
+4065 LTATSDSGG
-4074 AWSVDVPANATY
+4074 AWSVDVPPNATY

-4095 VAASKTGVTSPSDL
+4095 VAASKTGFTSPSDL

-4171 TPDTATASTA
+4171 TPDTADASTA

-4211 SGFAYSASSVTFGD
+4211 SGFAYSASSVTFGGIAPTVTAPSGVETTLAYAATPPGVCTVVASTGALTLVGVGACDITATAAGTANYNQATASFTVTVLDTLALKLDTIATDDTVNIAEKAAGFAISGDTGSEAGVTVTVTVTVGGTELTATSDGGGAWSVDVPPNATYLTGTSVTVTVAASKTGFTSPSDLTRTLAVDLTAPAASYTAPGTLKLGVAIGAMTPTTSATDIASYRATGLPSGLSLDTTTGVIRGTPDTADASTASATVTVTDTAGNPADVSITFPAVAKGDQTLSGFTYSASSVTFGD

-4269 IATAAGTANY
+4269 TATAAGTADY

-4287 VTVLDTLALNLA
+4287 VTVLDTLALNLG

-4313 AGFAISGDTGT
+4313 AGFAISGDTGS

-4334 GGTELTATSDG
+4334 GRTELTATS
-4345 GGAWSVDVPANAT
+4345 
-4358 YLTGTSVTVTV
+4358 
-4369 AASKT
+4369 AA
-4374 GVTSP
+4374 
-4379 SDLTRTLAVDL
+4379 
-4390 TAPAASYAAPGTLKL
+4390 
-4405 GVAIGAMTPTTSATD
+4405 
-4420 IASYRATGLPSGLS
+4420 
-4434 LDTTTGV
+4434 
-4441 IRGTPDTATASTA
+4441 
-4454 SATVTVTD
+4454 
-4462 TAGNP
+4462 
-4467 ADVSITFPA
+4467 
-4476 VAKGD
+4476 
-4481 QTLSGFVYSASSVT
+4481 
-4495 FGDTAPT
+4495 
-4502 VTAPSGVETTLAYAA
+4502 
-4517 TPPGVCTVVASTG
+4517 
-4530 ALTLVGVGACDIIAT
+4530 
-4545 AAGTANYNQATASFT
+4545 
-4560 VTVLDTLA
+4560 
-4568 LNLATIATDDTVN
+4568 
-4581 LAEKAAGFAISGDT
+4581 
-4595 GTEAGVSVTVTV
+4595 
-4607 GGTELTATSDS
+4607 

-4736 QTSGIESVQLT
+4736 QTSGIASVQLT

-4809 VLGIELPLS
+4809 VLGIEVPLS

-4956 PRTTTLTI
+4956 PGTTTLTI
-4964 PSGEASGT
+4964 PAGEASGT

-5051 TLTTETEVEVTV
+5051 TLTTATEVEVTV

-5082 VRIGPGNTTGSAV
+5082 VRIGPGSTTGSAV

-5159 ETLTVTGTLRGGVP
+5159 ATLTVTGTLRGGVP

-5435 GAVQIPFRPA
+5435 GAVQIPFRPT
-5445 DDEVTAA
+5445 DDEVIAA
-5452 KTVSVTGSAKGLPV
+5452 KTVSVTGSAEGLPV

-5487 VAVTAGDPANFTV
+5487 VAVTAGDPATFTV
-5500 ELTGV
+5500 ELT
-5505 TTEDVE
+5505 
-5511 VDYSISL
+5511 
-5518 LTTMLAGLGV
+5518 
-5528 PDTPLSVNPRT
+5528 
-5539 AAVPDGGTLM
+5539 
-5549 LLAGHST
+5549 
-5556 GTITVN
+5556 
-5562 TEEPANFT
+5562 
-5570 VELAGVTTED
+5570 GVTTED

-5699 LTDAAPAGG
+5699 LTDAVPAGG

-5795 APTGLAA
+5795 APTGLTA
-5802 AGREQAVVL
+5802 AGRDQAVVL

-5831 EGRSWDETT
+5831 EGRSWDERT
-5840 DGPATRYTVGGLVN
+5840 DGPATRFTVRGLVN

-5862 RAANAAGEGD
+5862 RAANAAGAGD

-5901 GDASAPEGSGELAF
+5901 GDASAPEGSGELTF
-5915 RVRLSAAAAEPVLV
+5915 RVRLSAAATEPVLV
-5929 DYGTVSGSAEGG
+5929 DYGTVGGSAEGG

-5954 PGQREARIRVR
+5954 PGQREARISVR
-5965 LIDDAED
+5965 LIDDGED

-5983 SANGA
+5983 GATGA

-6003 GPELTISDASAP
+6003 GPELTIADASAP

-6038 VRGSL
+6038 IRGSL
-6043 STADRT
+6043 STADGT

-6088 TFVLTVGD
+6088 TFVLTVSD

-6148 TVDYVTKDVTAAA
+6148 TVDYVTKDITATA

-6170 TLTFAPGETGTTIT
+6170 TLTFAPGETGTMIT

-6193 ENDETFSVELSGE
+6193 ENDETFSVWLSE
-6206 ENATVDVGSAVGT
+6206 EVNATVESEAAVGT
-6219 IEDDDAEPALSLSDA
+6219 IEDDDAEPALSLADA
-6234 RARENAGVIGFAAVL
+6234 RAREGAGVIVFAALL

-6255 DLSWAVTTADG
+6255 DLSWAVTTTDG

-6276 QRTEFTIPAGAT
+6276 QRTRFTIPAGTT
-6288 ERVVRVPLV
+6288 EGVVRVPLV

-6304 EENFTVSLANP
+6304 EESFTVSLANP

-6339 RMWITRF
+6339 RLWITRF

-6358 EERFDGRSGRGAH
+6358 EERFDGGSGRGAH

-6396 ESRARTDGALDL
+6396 ESRARTNGVLDL

-6423 APGAGESGNW
+6423 EPGAAESGNW

-6475 AVAHSAGDGRFNVA
+6475 AVAHSVGDGRFNVA

-6543 DLQMG
+6543 DLRMG

-6746 FAAVGWQDAGA
+6746 FAAVGWQNAGA